1 MNRTYSIVWSAVRN
15 MYVVASELARGHSK
29 VKAQVCASETHSP
42 NKKSEYGQIIKATR
56 AALACAVAAALGFFS
71 PLAMADNQ
79 VSYADAQP
87 HVLDASTP
95 PMTYSGVEDGAA
107 LYVSGSPPS
116 AGSPPRSQG
125 RGSSLKQVGA
135 EPIIRMAVS
144 MFPKPFR

>member
-1 MNRTYSIVWSAVRN
+1 

-29 VKAQVCASETHSP
+29 VKAQVCASEIHSL

-79 VSYADAQP
+79 VSYADAQT

-95 PMTYSGVEDGAA
+95 PMSYSGTDEGAA
-107 LYVSGSPPS
+107 LYVSGV
-116 AGSPPRSQG
+116 AT
-125 RGSSLKQVGA
+125 VGLA
-135 EPIIRMAVS
+135 AHHGH
-144 MFPKPFR
+144 

>member
-79 VSYADAQP
+79 VSYIDGKS
-87 HVLDASTP
+87 HDLSTETSQSLIQVP
-95 PMTYSGVEDGAA
+95 ARVQHCLWKVCQRIRG
-107 LYVSGSPPS
+107 L
-116 AGSPPRSQG
+116 AGN
-125 RGSSLKQVGA
+125 VGY
-135 EPIIRMAVS
+135 RHGCCD
-144 MFPKPFR
+144 